1 MLKKFTKFFVIV
13 LLIMFLIPSA
23 VSAFACVMNNTYTYA
38 NGYTEGFFCMNHG
51 LGLFYGLKFKV
62 YEVGSIAELKNSL
75 VASHLDHAGL
85 DNAGD
90 DGQLLSFIVGDL
102 SRQGKNDPD
111 LISNT
116 SNSQIWRNWIW
127 YLLDERQYAGIDPN
141 SFATLEEKYF
151 KYIDIY
157 NRVLKVT
164 DPSSEVTITASNP
177 DVVVPDS
184 NGIIGPFTITYPYDI
199 LVDELI
205 KVVISVDTTSGNNV
219 LFDAENSINKLQK
232 ADGTPFQIGDTEFYL
247 KVEEVDYGAYNTF
260 KIDWE
265 FEYYAQG
272 QYAKLMPQRQLYI
285 EIECKDCGA
294 IKRLTNTG
302 YFRPNSSG
310 SQLELEGNWKPV
322 ADDDEISSHGLPD
335 IAPYNYSN
343 YTLQGLEDGYYIE
356 GESHYTFY
364 GTSLNNYK
372 HYHLVE
378 DPDTGESL
386 GLSPYPTTVSH
397 IKYLTS
403 VPKEDN
409 DKQEGLYDPNNNYG
423 LQNFIYLYSTPT
435 SIKLQA
441 EIQVLIGQPNIKISL
456 DKVDAIL
463 KTQLSGVEFQVTVE
477 NGAVVVGNTVSNP
490 FNFTTNG
497 TTQEIEIKPDN
508 SNGLVNQIVVRLT
521 EVSPSDP
528 DGYLQYLSDIVMT
541 FTWNMQSSQWELTNL
556 EVPDFETVTQ
566 TLGTNQNEWT
576 INAENRPKIE
586 LSGVVWIDEPTGEKK
601 IDPPDGY
608 YNGNES
614 PKAGVEVYL
623 YKSDGTWVREDG
635 YGNMYGTDG
644 YLVTDAN
651 GAYKFENLPKLPN
664 GQSYYI
670 VFRYDGINYIRTV
683 NGQSKATES
692 DRAAFN
698 NRFKTISAGQSNDGT
713 QLSYNYDGN
722 SISTLIT
729 EDGNGKVLDEFAVK
743 ANTTTYNDT
752 TTDIDLGLRAKVL
765 DLSLMTDLYKAS
777 ATINGV
783 PVEYTYNDVF
793 DTSGT
798 INTIIDISQN
808 VTSGTKNYSMDLYKS
823 DYTYRIG
830 DYLGGSPSLSHQPSL
845 DAEEQTAL
853 QDSRE
858 ELQVILEYVLLLNNQ
873 SVTEAEVEQVVYYY
887 DSNLTPTGITGGQA
901 TNASGR
907 LIIVPDTTTLG
918 YGEQTR
924 ITIQFSY
931 KVENTES
938 QPTIRNYAEILQY
951 STTEGGYVDCDSA
964 PGNAFEGGSFK
975 YEDDADA
982 ANGLKINIASS
993 EREISGY
1000 VYEDNKTS
1008 VDDNSGYT
1016 TGNGKYDAGETRVDD
1031 VIVQL
1036 VEVKNLVIGGTTH
1049 RLEYIWQETTTGS
1062 NVVRAI
1068 SADGTSI
1075 GTYTVP
1081 AETGKYTF
1089 RGFIPGDYIVRFI
1102 YGDGTYYDSAI
1113 NSDNILKYNGQDYKS
1128 TVDKLYTVSW
1138 LTLGSSG
1145 YSEHDSMARD
1155 IESRRLEVM
1164 KYALETDPSN
1174 LIINSKEKLENTWMA
1189 ADTSKIGVPD
1199 SMVVQ
1204 SSSAFIRQGIDFGL
1218 VKRPETTVEL
1228 VKHITSVRLRGT
1240 NFDVAAS
1247 MNIAS
1252 YSEDSTDIMS
1262 QLSKSAEN
1270 GGSLT
1275 AQATT
1280 RGNRGYWQ
1288 IEANNVEGTN
1298 LTIEYTY
1305 RVKNIGEPEF
1315 LHNNLANQFNIAEGL
1330 DAYLNTITTR
1340 ISDVNA
1346 AIKDGT
1352 YKIADSYLG
1361 NAYYTGIR
1369 AGQDTEIGIYVQIED
1384 YLANDLTFNESSTT
1398 DFIKTSDSEAKN
1410 ILNIAGNETQENVK
1424 VIQTRYG
1431 KLVNVGQAADFILT
1445 LTKTLSASDTLEF
1458 PSYIAQVVSP
1468 SVNIAGSRI
1477 SGTIPNNAKYVQ
1489 AYADMATLDNLQME
1503 KDEYWAETFRIV
1515 PTTGEDKQSSYILTI
1530 SITSGLAIIVVGIIL
1545 IRKFVIK

>member
-1 MLKKFTKFFVIV
+1 MLKNFTKYLIVTGLIALSLFVIFV
-13 LLIMFLIPSA
+13 TNTLAYSGGTNLLSIIGLSTPTLTPQPVGTIKYISYFEDGFFCINHGQRFMQKDYRVYESGYLSDLYSADPLLLPFLAGESKGIDGTPGTEDHVQLGRQNHPWAHKIWSLGLGQNAQTPDPSLYAEMDKRYAAYKEIYAKKDGPIDIQAINPDGA
-23 VSAFACVMNNTYTYA
+23 VATEVFLADA
-38 NGYTEGFFCMNHG
+38 NGYAKIQLDYPWAENINLIYWEGVEELLNIKISVTNNSG
-51 LGLFYGLKFKV
+51 TKV
-62 YEVGSIAELKNSL
+62 LYDETTNLLKNST
-75 VASHLDHAGL
+75 G
-85 DNAGD
+85 G
-90 DGQLLSFIVGDL
+90 
-102 SRQGKNDPD
+102 
-111 LISNT
+111 
-116 SNSQIWRNWIW
+116 
-127 YLLDERQYAGIDPN
+127 E
-141 SFATLEEKYF
+141 F
-151 KYIDIY
+151 K
-157 NRVLKVT
+157 
-164 DPSSEVTITASNP
+164 
-177 DVVVPDS
+177 
-184 NGIIGPFTITYPYDI
+184 
-199 LVDELI
+199 
-205 KVVISVDTTSGNNV
+205 
-219 LFDAENSINKLQK
+219 
-232 ADGTPFQIGDTEFYL
+232 IGDTEAYIPVSEL
-247 KVEEVDYGAYNTF
+247 TYG
-260 KIDWE
+260 
-265 FEYYAQG
+265 EYHDF
-272 QYAKLMPQRQLYI
+272 
-285 EIECKDCGA
+285 EIEWNFKYYDKGVYDKWTPERQIRYAFDTTTECSDEIYVEYTKVFARYGTYNLHSGWVPHPDNEIIWHINNNEFSASEAAGEGYRMG
-294 IKRLTNTG
+294 RLSTTG
-302 YFRPNSSG
+302 EDVIQHIVDGEAHLHYFDEMQKLNRY
-310 SQLELEGNWKPV
+310 GNWV
-322 ADDDEISSHGLPD
+322 RINDASANWQDVIR
-335 IAPYNYSN
+335 IATS
-343 YTLQGLEDGYYIE
+343 TLTATL
-356 GESHYTFY
+356 
-364 GTSLNNYK
+364 K
-372 HYHLVE
+372 
-378 DPDTGESL
+378 
-386 GLSPYPTTVSH
+386 
-397 IKYLTS
+397 
-403 VPKEDN
+403 DN
-409 DKQEGLYDPNNNYG
+409 VRIL
-423 LQNFIYLYSTPT
+423 F
-435 SIKLQA
+435 
-441 EIQVLIGQPNIKISL
+441 GQPNIKISL

-783 PVEYTYNDVF
+783 PVEYTYNDIF

-1199 SMVVQ
+1199 SMIVQ

-1240 NFDVAAS
+1240 NLDVAAS

>member
-1 MLKKFTKFFVIV
+1 MLKNFTKYLIVTGLIALSLFVIFV
-13 LLIMFLIPSA
+13 TNTLAYSGGTNLLSIIGLSTPTLTPQTVGTIKYISYFEDGFFCINHGQRFMQKDYMVYESGYLSDLYSADPLLLPFLAGESKGIEGTPGTEDHVQLGRQNHPWAHKIWSLGLGQNAQTPDPSLYAEMDKRYAAYKEIYAKKDGPIDIQAINPDGA
-23 VSAFACVMNNTYTYA
+23 VATEVFLADA
-38 NGYTEGFFCMNHG
+38 NGYAKIQLDYPWVENINLIYWEGVEELLNIKISVTNNSG
-51 LGLFYGLKFKV
+51 TKV
-62 YEVGSIAELKNSL
+62 LYDETTNLLKNST
-75 VASHLDHAGL
+75 G
-85 DNAGD
+85 G
-90 DGQLLSFIVGDL
+90 
-102 SRQGKNDPD
+102 
-111 LISNT
+111 
-116 SNSQIWRNWIW
+116 
-127 YLLDERQYAGIDPN
+127 E
-141 SFATLEEKYF
+141 F
-151 KYIDIY
+151 K
-157 NRVLKVT
+157 
-164 DPSSEVTITASNP
+164 
-177 DVVVPDS
+177 
-184 NGIIGPFTITYPYDI
+184 
-199 LVDELI
+199 
-205 KVVISVDTTSGNNV
+205 
-219 LFDAENSINKLQK
+219 
-232 ADGTPFQIGDTEFYL
+232 IGDTEAYIPVSEL
-247 KVEEVDYGAYNTF
+247 TYG
-260 KIDWE
+260 
-265 FEYYAQG
+265 EYHDF
-272 QYAKLMPQRQLYI
+272 
-285 EIECKDCGA
+285 EIEWNFKYYDKGVYDKWTPERQIRYAFDTTTECSDEIYVEYTKVFARYGTYNLPSGWVLHPDNEIIWHINNNEFSASEAAGEGYRMG
-294 IKRLTNTG
+294 RLSTTDEIVIQHIVDG
-302 YFRPNSSG
+302 EAHLHYFDEMQKLNRY
-310 SQLELEGNWKPV
+310 GNWLRINDASANWQDV
-322 ADDDEISSHGLPD
+322 IR
-335 IAPYNYSN
+335 IATS
-343 YTLQGLEDGYYIE
+343 TLTATL
-356 GESHYTFY
+356 
-364 GTSLNNYK
+364 K
-372 HYHLVE
+372 
-378 DPDTGESL
+378 
-386 GLSPYPTTVSH
+386 
-397 IKYLTS
+397 
-403 VPKEDN
+403 DN
-409 DKQEGLYDPNNNYG
+409 VRIL
-423 LQNFIYLYSTPT
+423 F
-435 SIKLQA
+435 
-441 EIQVLIGQPNIKISL
+441 GQPNIKISL

-528 DGYLQYLSDIVMT
+528 NGYLQYLSDIVMT

-783 PVEYTYNDVF
+783 PVEYTYNDIF

-1199 SMVVQ
+1199 SMIVQ

>member
-1 MLKKFTKFFVIV
+1 MLKNFTKYLIVTGLIALSLFVIFV
-13 LLIMFLIPSA
+13 TNTLAYSGGTNLLSIIGLSTPTLTPQTVGTIKYISYFEDGFFCINHGQRFMQKDYMVYESGYLSDLYSADPLLLPFLAGESKGIEGTPGTEDHVQLGRQNHPWAHKIWSLGLGQNAQTPDPSLYAEMDKRYAAYKEIYAKKDGPIDIQAINPDGA
-23 VSAFACVMNNTYTYA
+23 VATEVFLADA
-38 NGYTEGFFCMNHG
+38 NGYAKIQLDYPWVENINLIYWEGVEELLNIKISVTNNSG
-51 LGLFYGLKFKV
+51 TKV
-62 YEVGSIAELKNSL
+62 LYDETTNLLKNST
-75 VASHLDHAGL
+75 G
-85 DNAGD
+85 G
-90 DGQLLSFIVGDL
+90 
-102 SRQGKNDPD
+102 
-111 LISNT
+111 
-116 SNSQIWRNWIW
+116 
-127 YLLDERQYAGIDPN
+127 E
-141 SFATLEEKYF
+141 F
-151 KYIDIY
+151 K
-157 NRVLKVT
+157 
-164 DPSSEVTITASNP
+164 
-177 DVVVPDS
+177 
-184 NGIIGPFTITYPYDI
+184 
-199 LVDELI
+199 
-205 KVVISVDTTSGNNV
+205 
-219 LFDAENSINKLQK
+219 
-232 ADGTPFQIGDTEFYL
+232 IGDTEAYIPVSEL
-247 KVEEVDYGAYNTF
+247 TYG
-260 KIDWE
+260 
-265 FEYYAQG
+265 EYHDF
-272 QYAKLMPQRQLYI
+272 
-285 EIECKDCGA
+285 EIEWNFKYYDKGVYDKWTPERQIRYAFDTTTECSDEIYVEYTKVFARYGTYNLPSGWVLHPDNEIIWHINNNEFSASEAAGEGYRMG
-294 IKRLTNTG
+294 RLSTTDEIVIQHIVDG
-302 YFRPNSSG
+302 EAHLHYFDEMQKLNRY
-310 SQLELEGNWKPV
+310 GNWLRINDASANWQDV
-322 ADDDEISSHGLPD
+322 IR
-335 IAPYNYSN
+335 IATS
-343 YTLQGLEDGYYIE
+343 TLTATL
-356 GESHYTFY
+356 
-364 GTSLNNYK
+364 K
-372 HYHLVE
+372 
-378 DPDTGESL
+378 
-386 GLSPYPTTVSH
+386 
-397 IKYLTS
+397 
-403 VPKEDN
+403 DN
-409 DKQEGLYDPNNNYG
+409 VRIL
-423 LQNFIYLYSTPT
+423 F
-435 SIKLQA
+435 
-441 EIQVLIGQPNIKISL
+441 GQPNIKISL

-783 PVEYTYNDVF
+783 PVEYTYNDIF

-1199 SMVVQ
+1199 SMIVQ

-1240 NFDVAAS
+1240 NLDVAAS

>member
-1 MLKKFTKFFVIV
+1 MLKNFTKYLIVTGLIALSLFVIFV
-13 LLIMFLIPSA
+13 TNTLAYSGGTNLLSIIGLSTPTLTPQPVGTIKYISYFEDGFFCINHGQRFMQKDYRVYESGYLSDLYSADPLLLPFLAGESKGIDGTPGTEDHVQLGRQNHPWAHKIWSLGLGQNAQTPDPSLYAEMDKRYAAYKEIYAKKDGPIDIQAINPDGA
-23 VSAFACVMNNTYTYA
+23 VATEVFLADA
-38 NGYTEGFFCMNHG
+38 NGYAKIQLDYPWAENINLIYWEGVEELLNIKISVTNNSG
-51 LGLFYGLKFKV
+51 TKV
-62 YEVGSIAELKNSL
+62 LYDETTNLLKNST
-75 VASHLDHAGL
+75 G
-85 DNAGD
+85 G
-90 DGQLLSFIVGDL
+90 
-102 SRQGKNDPD
+102 
-111 LISNT
+111 
-116 SNSQIWRNWIW
+116 
-127 YLLDERQYAGIDPN
+127 E
-141 SFATLEEKYF
+141 F
-151 KYIDIY
+151 K
-157 NRVLKVT
+157 
-164 DPSSEVTITASNP
+164 
-177 DVVVPDS
+177 
-184 NGIIGPFTITYPYDI
+184 
-199 LVDELI
+199 
-205 KVVISVDTTSGNNV
+205 
-219 LFDAENSINKLQK
+219 
-232 ADGTPFQIGDTEFYL
+232 IGDTEAYIPVSEL
-247 KVEEVDYGAYNTF
+247 TYG
-260 KIDWE
+260 
-265 FEYYAQG
+265 EYHDF
-272 QYAKLMPQRQLYI
+272 
-285 EIECKDCGA
+285 EIEWNFKYYDKGVYDKWTPERQIRYAFDTTTECSDEIYVEYTKVFARYGTYNLPSGWVRHPDNEIIWHINNNEFSASEAAGEGYRMG
-294 IKRLTNTG
+294 RLSTTG
-302 YFRPNSSG
+302 EDVIQHIVDGEAHLHYFDEMQKLNRY
-310 SQLELEGNWKPV
+310 GNWV
-322 ADDDEISSHGLPD
+322 RINDASANWQDVIR
-335 IAPYNYSN
+335 IATS
-343 YTLQGLEDGYYIE
+343 TLTATL
-356 GESHYTFY
+356 
-364 GTSLNNYK
+364 K
-372 HYHLVE
+372 
-378 DPDTGESL
+378 
-386 GLSPYPTTVSH
+386 
-397 IKYLTS
+397 
-403 VPKEDN
+403 DN
-409 DKQEGLYDPNNNYG
+409 VRIL
-423 LQNFIYLYSTPT
+423 F
-435 SIKLQA
+435 
-441 EIQVLIGQPNIKISL
+441 GQPNIKISL

-783 PVEYTYNDVF
+783 PVEYTYNDIF

-1199 SMVVQ
+1199 SMIVQ

-1240 NFDVAAS
+1240 NLDVAAS

-1431 KLVNVGQAADFILT
+1431 KLVNVGQAADFTLT